1 MNTIYEIDYEI
12 ESIYDLDGDFPLECA
27 AVLFELLNIKTNFII
42 KNRSAVR
49 KEKDK
54 IISKY
59 INNNQ
64 NIFYELEKYPK
75 VNFSLWI
82 KEDNL
87 TNNDIIDILKL
98 QVTDLSFIVP
108 NNLFDWNRFLTNW
121 KKDVDYLVSSDEAT
135 FACNIIDMDR
145 TINMIFN
152 TSVYSMETINKIL
165 VEWENAMMSMA
176 QSSKVKRT
184 EYIMK
189 EKRKK
194 KPLIQLIYK

>member
-1 MNTIYEIDYEI
+1 M
-12 ESIYDLDGDFPLECA
+12 
-27 AVLFELLNIKTNFII
+27 
-42 KNRSAVR
+42 R